1 MDNIELE
8 KEAALYEEKKYYES
22 HCKFEPSW
30 DDVRQA
36 YIDGHRACEKKS
48 AEK

>member
-8 KEAALYEEKKYYES
+8 KKAAIYEDDKYYEKD
-22 HCKFEPSW
+22 CRFEPSL

-36 YIDGHRACEKKS
+36 YIDGYRACEKKS